1 MQSKY
6 FAINTNS
13 SALGTALLSGSS
25 QLFILVIGIP
35 VNIDMYVMDSGVGNR
50 VWRLWNLII
59 IFWENEK
66 R

>member
-1 MQSKY
+1 
-6 FAINTNS
+6 
-13 SALGTALLSGSS
+13 
-25 QLFILVIGIP
+25 VIGIP